1 MTLQDSDVRRLGI
14 SAVLLHHLTD
24 EHEWPPPIQYY
35 ELNRAW
41 NNRRGW
47 QYSPVNTVKEKRPIH
62 TESLKKLIF
71 MCHLTNNFS
80 IWVERLLW
88 RSTILD
94 KSLATLNSYLLNQ
107 EGNCTA
113 SKNLGLIRDISRG
126 LLCAPIFMKLNDNG
140 LIVVLFETRSHVD

>member
-1 MTLQDSDVRRLGI
+1 MSGTMYMLCTIGLKLTDVYIVNIPSQYPISFDITLQDSDVRRLVMSQILTWLEHAKCTGI

-47 QYSPVNTVKEKRPIH
+47 QYSPVNAVKEKRPIH

-71 MCHLTNNFS
+71 TCHLTNNFS
-80 IWVERLLW
+80 
-88 RSTILD
+88 
-94 KSLATLNSYLLNQ
+94 
-107 EGNCTA
+107 
-113 SKNLGLIRDISRG
+113 
-126 LLCAPIFMKLNDNG
+126 
-140 LIVVLFETRSHVD
+140 